1 MIKIDENAVSS
12 FNWTPTVLG
21 LQKTAMS
28 YMDKLLGSSRILQPS
43 VSVLEK
49 GDMETEHEHMS
60 KKINRMMPD
69 KRDDI
74 FECDC
79 SLGLKRC
86 S

>member
-49 GDMETEHEHMS
+49 GDMGDWAWTYEQE
-60 KKINRMMPD
+60 D
-69 KRDDI
+69 KQNDAR
-74 FECDC
+74 
-79 SLGLKRC
+79 
-86 S
+86 